1 MLRSR
6 QLDEILNHISHSCCF
21 TFSKSRTM
29 LIKPWVFEE
38 FFFFFFFFF
47 NVLAICKSWKN
58 RNWWLFACNTRSLIQ
73 ILLLWLNY
81 FPFFD
86 WILYFLLSFILVLLT
101 KAIYSNIHL
110 LKSIQYHIFL
120 ETYLSPVL
128 TYLWT
133 LRVLFFYYC

>member
-1 MLRSR
+1 MKSWITSHTAAASLSLRAE
-6 QLDEILNHISHSCCF
+6 LCWLSHEYL
-21 TFSKSRTM
+21 KS
-29 LIKPWVFEE
+29 
-38 FFFFFFFFF
+38 FFFFLLFFFF